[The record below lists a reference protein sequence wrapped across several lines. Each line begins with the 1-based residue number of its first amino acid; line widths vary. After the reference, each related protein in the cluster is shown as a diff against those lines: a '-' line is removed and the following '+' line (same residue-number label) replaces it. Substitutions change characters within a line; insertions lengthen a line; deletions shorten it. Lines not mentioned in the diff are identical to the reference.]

1 MQKQLNDLQK
11 PIEDDPDCNDGE
23 GLEDEEENRD
33 GRLPASNQEAQL
45 TKVCMCLSIYII
57 LCCTLPFYV
66 QNSNDSVTENVPV
79 ETGET
84 PAAAKLT
91 PKPVAEE
98 ERVTVAQEEEEE
110 EDLFKDDQD
119 LFDHSQ
125 IKICLKKIQEKENE
139 LHGLRMVCMI
149 FN

>member
-1 MQKQLNDLQK
+1 M
-11 PIEDDPDCNDGE
+11 
-23 GLEDEEENRD
+23 
-33 GRLPASNQEAQL
+33 
-45 TKVCMCLSIYII
+45 
-57 LCCTLPFYV
+57 
-66 QNSNDSVTENVPV
+66 
-79 ETGET
+79 
-84 PAAAKLT
+84 
-91 PKPVAEE
+91 
-98 ERVTVAQEEEEE
+98 TVAQEEEEE

>member
-1 MQKQLNDLQK
+1 MVSKIVEDGNRKRNKKKRKKSKKSKLKRRRSKREDTSESEDSFDEDFKDAVLDTNLDTVADRQLKELADMQKQLNDLQK

-66 QNSNDSVTENVPV
+66 
-79 ETGET
+79 
-84 PAAAKLT
+84 
-91 PKPVAEE
+91 
-98 ERVTVAQEEEEE
+98 
-110 EDLFKDDQD
+110 
-119 LFDHSQ
+119 
-125 IKICLKKIQEKENE
+125 
-139 LHGLRMVCMI
+139 
-149 FN
+149 